1 MIYGPHVA
9 VMDMSTAQC
18 TYGSPEQHLG
28 RSAVAQLGRYYHL
41 PTFGLGG
48 GVEAKLPDAEAS
60 AQAMMGI
67 FANGLSGLT
76 LTQSLGTLASGLY
89 GSPEM
94 LLICDEIV
102 HMVKKY
108 LTGIRVTEETL
119 ALDVI
124 EELGHT
130 GNYLTHNHTAKWF
143 RKELFFP
150 VLFQRKSIDQ
160 WIAGGAKP
168 IVDVAHERVRQIL
181 AKAEATP
188 LPDGADAEMERVLRA
203 AVLELERSDDRQ

>member
-1 MIYGPHVA
+1 
-9 VMDMSTAQC
+9 
-18 TYGSPEQHLG
+18 
-28 RSAVAQLGRYYHL
+28 
-41 PTFGLGG
+41 
-48 GVEAKLPDAEAS
+48 
-60 AQAMMGI
+60 
-67 FANGLSGLT
+67 
-76 LTQSLGTLASGLY
+76 
-89 GSPEM
+89 M